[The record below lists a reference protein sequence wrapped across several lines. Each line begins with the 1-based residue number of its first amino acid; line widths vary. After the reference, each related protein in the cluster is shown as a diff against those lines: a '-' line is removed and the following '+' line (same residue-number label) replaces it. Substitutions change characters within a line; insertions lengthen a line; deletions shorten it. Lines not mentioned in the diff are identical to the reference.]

1 MNLIQFLLTSS
12 WLTVAIAALVGS
24 LGGASNA
31 ALLALINNTIN
42 SNNLAINNQFLNF
55 ILLIFIAL
63 LSSTISHY
71 LLVRITQSA
80 IYKLRLHLSDRILA
94 CPLCHLEELG
104 ANRLLATLT
113 DDVDSIS
120 DTVFVVPYL
129 CVDIAL
135 IIGCLIY
142 LCWLSWQV
150 FLVTALFISIA
161 LLVIK
166 FLIAKAENLMGL
178 ARAEKDQ
185 LFKHFRTITDGIKEL
200 KLHAPRRRAFVSE
213 ELKVTAAT
221 WRSHNITSE
230 VFFGIS
236 YNISQ
241 LFFFIIIGLILF
253 GLRQFATVNTAILSG
268 YVLVLIY
275 LMDSLERVMT
285 ALPRLTE
292 ASIALRRIEQLGLS
306 LASRAEDTSTIE
318 LRSPLF
324 SQSIELL
331 QVTHSYYKGE
341 DENSFTVGA
350 IDLTFYPGEL
360 IFIVG
365 GNGSGKSTL
374 AKLITGLYI
383 PDSGKIIWDKNNVIE
398 QNREIY
404 RQLFSTV
411 FSDFYLFE
419 QLLGIQLDNLD
430 ERARKYL
437 LQLQLE
443 HKVKIKNN
451 AFSTIE
457 LSQGQQKRL
466 ALLIAYLEDR
476 PIYLFDEW
484 AADQDPY
491 FREIF
496 YKQLL
501 PELKQR
507 GKTVIVITHD
517 DRYFHLCDRLFKLD
531 YGKLV

>member
-1 MNLIQFLLTSS
+1 MNLIWFLLRNS
-12 WLTVAIAALVGS
+12 WITVAIAALVGS
-24 LGGASNA
+24 LGGTSNA
-31 ALLALINNTIN
+31 ALIALINNTIN
-42 SNNLAINNQFLNF
+42 RNSSTINDQFLS
-55 ILLIFIAL
+55 FIAL
-63 LSSTISHY
+63 VFIALSSSFVSQYI
-71 LLVRITQSA
+71 LVKTTQSA
-80 IYKLRLHLSDRILA
+80 IYKLRLYLSDRILA
-94 CPLCHLEELG
+94 CPLRHLEELG

-113 DDVDSIS
+113 EDVDSIA
-120 DTVFVVPYL
+120 DTVYVIPYL

-135 IIGCLIY
+135 IVGCLIY

-150 FLVTALFISIA
+150 FLVTILFIANA
-161 LLVIK
+161 LVAIQ
-166 FLIAKAENLMGL
+166 FLLTKAERLMEL
-178 ARAEKDQ
+178 AREEKDQ

-200 KLHAPRRRAFVSE
+200 KLHAPRRRSFVTE
-213 ELKVTAAT
+213 ELQVTAAS

-236 YNISQ
+236 YNVSQ
-241 LFFFIIIGLILF
+241 LFFFIIIGLLVF

-275 LMDSLERVMT
+275 LMDSLERVMN

-292 ASIALRRIEQLGLS
+292 ASIALRKIEQLGLS
-306 LASRAEDTSTIE
+306 LASHAEDNSSVE

-324 SQSIELL
+324 YQSIELL
-331 QVTHSYYKGE
+331 QVTHSYYRGE
-341 DENSFTVGA
+341 EESIFTVGP
-350 IDLTFYPGEL
+350 IDLNFYPGEL

-383 PDSGKIIWDKNNVIE
+383 PDSGKIIWDGQPVIE
-398 QNREIY
+398 QNRETY

-411 FSDFYLFE
+411 FSDFCLFK

-430 ERARKYL
+430 SQAQKYL
-437 LQLQLE
+437 IQLQLE
-443 HKVKIKNN
+443 HKLQIEDGK
-451 AFSTIE
+451 FSTID
-457 LSQGQQKRL
+457 LSQGQRKRL
-466 ALLIAYLEDR
+466 ALLTAYLEDR

-507 GKTVIVITHD
+507 GKTVLVISHD
-517 DRYFHLCDRLFKLD
+517 ERYFHLSDRLFKLD
-531 YGKLV
+531 YGNLV